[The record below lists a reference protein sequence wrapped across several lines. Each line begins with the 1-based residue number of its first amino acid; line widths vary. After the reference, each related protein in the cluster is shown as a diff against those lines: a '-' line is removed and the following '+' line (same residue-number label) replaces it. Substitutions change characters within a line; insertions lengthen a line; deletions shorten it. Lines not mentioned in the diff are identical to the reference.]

1 MRTPRNQEDCP
12 QCGVVLYGGVLS
24 GLCPKCLLQGLRGT
38 PAEGTETL
46 WPPSVEVL
54 AKAMRGNGVEPIE
67 FIGRGGMGAVY
78 KGRQYSLNR
87 IVALKVMP
95 QAPDDG
101 SIKYRFQ
108 RFKREARSLAR
119 LSHRNVVGVYD
130 FELAGDF
137 LYFTM
142 DFVDGQTLRQRLKS
156 GPLSPSY
163 AFKLFLQLCDG
174 LQHAH
179 QSGVIH
185 RDIKPENLLVDKNDF
200 LKIADFGLAKLSGGG
215 ASNEWQTVDSQ
226 AMGTFGYM
234 APEQFK
240 KPQEVDHRADIFAAG
255 VVLYEMLTG
264 ETPWMGRFSAP
275 SKKAK
280 VDSSLDEVLLKA
292 LEKDVTLR
300 YQDISE
306 FKQAVEAVVFNK
318 KEPLQK
324 TNRSDLERER
334 QRLAKALQGNS
345 GDVHVWEQLKQI
357 CDQLN
362 DDGVSVLAS
371 RLADLYWR
379 QNRSY
384 AILGNDDKREYF
396 TRKLAHAYVLNGKWQ
411 RAISEYRELLQ
422 RHPDDDAIKKILADL
437 KEREREELDE
447 AA

>member
-1 MRTPRNQEDCP
+1 MTPGNQEECP

-24 GLCPKCLLQGLRGT
+24 GLCPKCLLQGLRGS
-38 PAEGTETL
+38 PAASFESFE
-46 WPPSVEVL
+46 PPSLEAL
-54 AKAMRGNGVEPIE
+54 AKAMRGIFEPIE

-78 KGRQYSLNR
+78 KGRQCSLNR
-87 IVALKVMP
+87 IVALKVM
-95 QAPDDG
+95 QLRAADRG
-101 SIKYRFQ
+101 SIIQGFQ
-108 RFKREARSLAR
+108 RFKREARLLAQ

-130 FELAGDF
+130 FGLAGDF

-142 DFVDGQTLRQRLKS
+142 DFVDGPSLRQMLLKS
-156 GPLSPSY
+156 GPLNPSQ
-163 AFKLFLQLCDG
+163 AFELFLQLCDG

-179 QSGVIH
+179 QNGVIH
-185 RDIKPENLLVDKNDF
+185 RDINPANLLVDKKGV
-200 LKIADFGLAKLSGGG
+200 LKIADFGLAKLKGGG
-215 ASNEWQTVDSQ
+215 APDEWQTVDSQ

-357 CDQLN
+357 CDQPN
-362 DDGVSVLAS
+362 DDGGSVLAS

>member
-1 MRTPRNQEDCP
+1 
-12 QCGVVLYGGVLS
+12 
-24 GLCPKCLLQGLRGT
+24 
-38 PAEGTETL
+38 
-46 WPPSVEVL
+46 
-54 AKAMRGNGVEPIE
+54 MRGNGVEPIK
-67 FIGRGGMGAVY
+67 FIGRGGMGAVF
-78 KGRQYSLNR
+78 KAHQCNLNR

-101 SIKYRFQ
+101 SIIHRFQ

-119 LSHRNVVGVYD
+119 LSHRNVVAVYD
-130 FELAGDF
+130 FELAGNF

-142 DFVDGQTLRQRLKS
+142 DFVDGATLRQMLKPGRLD
-156 GPLSPSY
+156 PCHAL
-163 AFKLFLQLCDG
+163 KLFLQLCDG

-185 RDIKPENLLVDKNDF
+185 RDIKPENLLVDEGGV
-200 LKIADFGLAKLSGGG
+200 LKIADFGLAKLKGGG
-215 ASNEWQTVDSQ
+215 APDEWQTVDSQ

-362 DDGVSVLAS
+362 DDGGSVLAS
-371 RLADLYWR
+371 RLADLYWG

-411 RAISEYRELLQ
+411 RAISEYGELLQ

>member
-101 SIKYRFQ
+101 SIIHRFQ

-179 QSGVIH
+179 QSRVIH
-185 RDIKPENLLVDKNDF
+185 RDVKPENLLVDEGGV
-200 LKIADFGLAKLSGGG
+200 LKIVDFGLAKLNGAG
-215 ASNEWQTVDSQ
+215 ASNEWKTLDNRR
-226 AMGTFGYM
+226 MGTPHYM
-234 APEQFK
+234 APEQVE
-240 KPQEVDHRADIFAAG
+240 KPQAVDHRADIYSAG

-264 ETPWMGRFSAP
+264 ELPLGRFSAP
-275 SKKAK
+275 SQKAN
-280 VDSSLDEVLLKA
+280 VDSSLDTVLFRA
-292 LEKDVTLR
+292 LEKDLTRR
-300 YQDISE
+300 YQDIRE
-306 FKQAVEAVVFNK
+306 FKRAVVAA
-318 KEPLQK
+318 LCWG
-324 TNRSDLERER
+324 DLGHGSKSFRDMPETCR
-334 QRLAKALQGNS
+334 
-345 GDVHVWEQLKQI
+345 
-357 CDQLN
+357 
-362 DDGVSVLAS
+362 
-371 RLADLYWR
+371 
-379 QNRSY
+379 
-384 AILGNDDKREYF
+384 
-396 TRKLAHAYVLNGKWQ
+396 
-411 RAISEYRELLQ
+411 RA
-422 RHPDDDAIKKILADL
+422 A
-437 KEREREELDE
+437 
-447 AA
+447 